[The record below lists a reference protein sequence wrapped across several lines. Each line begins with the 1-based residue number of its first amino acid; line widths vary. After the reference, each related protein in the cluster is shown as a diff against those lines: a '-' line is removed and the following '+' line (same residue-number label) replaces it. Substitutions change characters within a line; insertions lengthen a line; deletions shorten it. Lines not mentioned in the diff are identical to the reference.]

1 MWLLNSQEEAV
12 LLFHEVQLKDL
23 KGRRCMNTTACLA
36 DKTPAIEVGIG
47 ISCLFLGTEKDM
59 N

>member
-12 LLFHEVQLKDL
+12 LLFHDVQLKDL
-23 KGRRCMNTTACLA
+23 KGRRCMNTTACLV
-36 DKTPAIEVGIG
+36 DKPPAIEVGVG
-47 ISCLFLGTEKDM
+47 IRCLFLGTEQGM